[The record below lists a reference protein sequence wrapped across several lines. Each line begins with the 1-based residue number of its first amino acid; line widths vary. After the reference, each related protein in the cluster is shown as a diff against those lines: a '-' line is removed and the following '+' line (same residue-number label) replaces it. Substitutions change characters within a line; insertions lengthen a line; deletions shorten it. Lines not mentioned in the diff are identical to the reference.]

1 MAAMDDRDGTIESA
15 RDYLLRVSR
24 FSGPPVELPSV
35 EDKQL
40 HVPVRIYRPSAG
52 VLPAMVYF
60 HGGWFCLGG
69 LDTHDSA
76 LRAIA
81 KSANCVIVAV
91 DYRLAPEFP
100 FPAGVQD
107 CLLATEWVRDHA
119 AGLGIDPER
128 IAVAGDSAGGALA
141 AVVARHHPWLRS
153 QILIYPVADSTLD
166 TPSWREFANGPVL
179 TLERGVSSWARYLP
193 NEDHQNP
200 DAVPLRAK
208 NLAGLPPALVI
219 TAELDALRDEGEAY
233 AAALQAA
240 GVPVTVERWP
250 GMIHGF
256 LLMAEMLPESKAL
269 LERIAV
275 DLKTLT

>member
-1 MAAMDDRDGTIESA
+1 
-15 RDYLLRVSR
+15 V
-24 FSGPPVELPSV
+24 V
-35 EDKQL
+35 
-40 HVPVRIYRPSAG
+40 
-52 VLPAMVYF
+52 
-60 HGGWFCLGG
+60 
-69 LDTHDSA
+69 
-76 LRAIA
+76 
-81 KSANCVIVAV
+81 VAV

-107 CLLATEWVRDHA
+107 CLMATEWVRDHA
-119 AGLGIDPER
+119 AALGLDPER

-141 AVVARHHPWLRS
+141 AVVARRNHWLRS

-166 TPSWREFANGPVL
+166 TPSWKEFANGPVL
-179 TLERGVSSWARYLP
+179 TLERGISSWARYLP
-193 NEDHQNP
+193 NKDYQNP

-208 NLAGLPPALVI
+208 DLAGSPPALVI

-233 AAALQAA
+233 AAALRAA

-269 LERIAV
+269 LERVAAELRTLAVLPEHIA
-275 DLKTLT
+275 